1 MEMIMTNTADEIRK
15 QAQAL
20 QELARKLRREE
31 MQRMRREGMKLWEIG
46 KKYGLTK
53 ERVRQILDEKDD

>member
-1 MEMIMTNTADEIRK
+1 
-15 QAQAL
+15 L

>member
-1 MEMIMTNTADEIRK
+1 MEMLMTTADEIRK

-20 QELARKLRREE
+20 QELARKLRKEE
-31 MQRMRREGMKLWEIG
+31 MQRMRKEGLKLWQIAE
-46 KKYGLTK
+46 KYELSK